1 VKRDDLQD
9 FLAYVDMS
17 YVDMLAKAILLD
29 QLSIHTKLDSKGN
42 EYKQIKV
49 AAFKDE

>member
-1 VKRDDLQD
+1 MKENNLLDYLT
-9 FLAYVDMS
+9 YI
-17 YVDMLAKAILLD
+17 DMLAKAILLD
-29 QLSIHTKLDSKGN
+29 QVTIHTKLDNKGN

>member
-1 VKRDDLQD
+1 
-9 FLAYVDMS
+9 MS
-17 YVDMLAKAILLD
+17 YIDMLAKAILLD
-29 QLSIHTKLDSKGN
+29 QVSVHTKLDKNGN